1 MSEKNGSSSSWFRDT
16 LFAIGL
22 FIGIKLVFFNLIPYL
37 LKNREAIGT
46 EIAENVQ
53 DFESGI
59 KLNSVA
65 GDYRIYKYGDWS
77 NETISCN
84 VKERDVIFSGNAIG
98 DNYQDLFDMLSSTR
112 FTLTSKE
119 PMILEGNVL
128 DKRESKRIK
137 TRLTF
142 DGESR
147 LIISSWDDDSGKWKK
162 WTGNLY
168 FEKF

>member
-1 MSEKNGSSSSWFRDT
+1 MSEENDNTSSGCFNTLGYIFILCIVVIPGIIGLSSSF
-16 LFAIGL
+16 LE
-22 FIGIKLVFFNLIPYL
+22 NNP
-37 LKNREAIGT
+37 
-46 EIAENVQ
+46 EIAQSVK
-53 DFESGI
+53 DLGSGI
-59 KLNSVA
+59 SMNSVV
-65 GDYRIYKYGDWS
+65 GDYRIYKYGEDIS
-77 NETISCN
+77 ETISCN
-84 VKERDVIFSGNAIG
+84 VKDRDIIFSGKAID
-98 DNYQDLFDMLSSTR
+98 DNDQALFDMLSSTR

-119 PMILEGNVL
+119 PMIFEGNVL